1 MALELLF
8 SMTNKV
14 AYNSEAY
21 DTDVNR
27 NMKTIF
33 FNILK
38 STESDQNMSIWKI
51 N

>member
-1 MALELLF
+1 
-8 SMTNKV
+8 MTNKV
-14 AYNSEAY
+14 AYNLEAY
-21 DTDVNR
+21 DTGINR

-38 STESDQNMSIWKI
+38 STESNWNMNIWKI